1 MAVDPAMMAAGMG
14 APMIPPPLMGAPMAA
29 PMAPPAAPMGGAP
42 PAVEALPGIAA
53 LAQQQTIEM
62 LQHEKQMME
71 ISAQIDLIAAS
82 AFVDC
87 PICKTEQEITFE
99 QEEVDQVEFLEKTF
113 RCKHCD
119 TLIHAKERINEN
131 IEGENGD

>member
-14 APMIPPPLMGAPMAA
+14 APMIPPPPMNA

-71 ISAQIDLIAAS
+71 MQERMQKEIMMLIASLPTPNPA
-82 AFVDC
+82 
-87 PICKTEQEITFE
+87 
-99 QEEVDQVEFLEKTF
+99 
-113 RCKHCD
+113 
-119 TLIHAKERINEN
+119 
-131 IEGENGD
+131 GEAAVSTPMTPMMSGSDMGGMAGGY

>member
-14 APMIPPPLMGAPMAA
+14 APMIPPPPMAA
-29 PMAPPAAPMGGAP
+29 PMAPAAPTTGAP

-71 ISAQIDLIAAS
+71 MQERMQKEIMMLIASLPTPNPAGEAAVSTPMTPMMSGSDMGGPSAS
-82 AFVDC
+82 Y
-87 PICKTEQEITFE
+87 
-99 QEEVDQVEFLEKTF
+99 
-113 RCKHCD
+113 
-119 TLIHAKERINEN
+119 
-131 IEGENGD
+131 

>member
-14 APMIPPPLMGAPMAA
+14 APMIPPPPMAA

-71 ISAQIDLIAAS
+71 MQERMQKEIMMLIASLPTPNPAGEAAVSTPMTPMMSGSDMGGPSAS
-82 AFVDC
+82 Y
-87 PICKTEQEITFE
+87 
-99 QEEVDQVEFLEKTF
+99 
-113 RCKHCD
+113 
-119 TLIHAKERINEN
+119 
-131 IEGENGD
+131 

>member
-14 APMIPPPLMGAPMAA
+14 APMLPPPPMGAPMGA
-29 PMAPPAAPMGGAP
+29 PMMPAPPTAGAP

-71 ISAQIDLIAAS
+71 MQERMQKEIMMLIASLPTPNPA
-82 AFVDC
+82 
-87 PICKTEQEITFE
+87 
-99 QEEVDQVEFLEKTF
+99 
-113 RCKHCD
+113 
-119 TLIHAKERINEN
+119 
-131 IEGENGD
+131 GEAAVSTPMTPMMSGSDMGGMSGGY

>member
-14 APMIPPPLMGAPMAA
+14 APMIPPPPMGAPM
-29 PMAPPAAPMGGAP
+29 MPPAPTTGAP

-71 ISAQIDLIAAS
+71 MQERMQKEIMMLIASLPTPNPAGEAAVSTPMTPMMSGSDMGGPSAS
-82 AFVDC
+82 Y
-87 PICKTEQEITFE
+87 
-99 QEEVDQVEFLEKTF
+99 
-113 RCKHCD
+113 
-119 TLIHAKERINEN
+119 
-131 IEGENGD
+131 

>member
-14 APMIPPPLMGAPMAA
+14 APMLPPPPMGAPM
-29 PMAPPAAPMGGAP
+29 MPPAPTTGAP

-71 ISAQIDLIAAS
+71 MQERMQKEIMMLIASLPTPNPA
-82 AFVDC
+82 
-87 PICKTEQEITFE
+87 
-99 QEEVDQVEFLEKTF
+99 
-113 RCKHCD
+113 
-119 TLIHAKERINEN
+119 
-131 IEGENGD
+131 GEAAVSTPMTPMMSGSDMGGMAGGY

>member
-14 APMIPPPLMGAPMAA
+14 APMIPPPPMAA
-29 PMAPPAAPMGGAP
+29 PMMPPAPTTGAP

-71 ISAQIDLIAAS
+71 MQERMQKEIMMLIASLPTPNPAGEAAVSTPMTPMMSGSDMGGPSAS
-82 AFVDC
+82 Y
-87 PICKTEQEITFE
+87 
-99 QEEVDQVEFLEKTF
+99 
-113 RCKHCD
+113 
-119 TLIHAKERINEN
+119 
-131 IEGENGD
+131 

>member
-14 APMIPPPLMGAPMAA
+14 APMLPPPPMGAPMAA

-71 ISAQIDLIAAS
+71 MQERMQKEIMMLIASLPTPNPAGEAAVSTPMTPMMSGSDMGGPS
-82 AFVDC
+82 A
-87 PICKTEQEITFE
+87 
-99 QEEVDQVEFLEKTF
+99 
-113 RCKHCD
+113 
-119 TLIHAKERINEN
+119 
-131 IEGENGD
+131 GY

>member
-14 APMIPPPLMGAPMAA
+14 APMIPPPPMAA
-29 PMAPPAAPMGGAP
+29 PMMPPAPTTGAP

-71 ISAQIDLIAAS
+71 MQERMQKEIMMLIASLPTPNPA
-82 AFVDC
+82 
-87 PICKTEQEITFE
+87 
-99 QEEVDQVEFLEKTF
+99 
-113 RCKHCD
+113 
-119 TLIHAKERINEN
+119 
-131 IEGENGD
+131 GEAAVSTPMTPMMRGADMGGMAGGY